1 MIRRAAASAAPPRR
15 RAAAPLPDACMRVPP
30 QELQKCAVGVTPG
43 PQAAYAIKGF
53 FGPKPPVT
61 HEKAPTAFMGT
72 DARDSAELREMKA
85 QDLFPPV
92 VSHG

>member
-1 MIRRAAASAAPPRR
+1 MRR
-15 RAAAPLPDACMRVPP
+15 RP
-30 QELQKCAVGVTPG
+30 QEIQKCAAGVTPG
-43 PQAAYAIKGF
+43 PQAPYMIKGF

-61 HEKAPTAFMGT
+61 HTKAPSAFMGT

-92 VSHG
+92 VSHGY

>member
-1 MIRRAAASAAPPRR
+1 M
-15 RAAAPLPDACMRVPP
+15 CMCVLP

-43 PQAAYAIKGF
+43 PQAPYAIKGF

>member
-1 MIRRAAASAAPPRR
+1 MIRRAAASAALHSAARR
-15 RAAAPLPDACMRVPP
+15 VCIVCRRP
-30 QELQKCAVGVTPG
+30 QEIQKCAAGVTPG
-43 PQAAYAIKGF
+43 PQAPYMIKGF

-61 HEKAPTAFMGT
+61 HTKAPSAFMGT

-92 VSHG
+92 VSHGY

>member
-1 MIRRAAASAAPPRR
+1 MIRRAAASAALHS
-15 RAAAPLPDACMRVPP
+15 LPDACIVCRRP
-30 QELQKCAVGVTPG
+30 QEIQKCAAGVTPG
-43 PQAAYAIKGF
+43 PQAPYMIKGF

-61 HEKAPTAFMGT
+61 HTKAPSAFMGT

-92 VSHG
+92 VSHGY